1 MNESITRA
9 AGAAW
14 GQELPPETMEALI
27 RSRGRVPQ
35 QRSTA
40 YGSVSAERVET
51 SFGAA
56 PLSAIVN
63 TPAHKYEREQPLEL
77 VRPGLEA

>member
-14 GQELPPETMEALI
+14 GQELPPEQMEALI
-27 RSRGRVPQ
+27 HDRGRVPR
-35 QRSTA
+35 QRSTT
-40 YGSVSAERVET
+40 YGPVSEERVAA

-56 PLSAIVN
+56 PLEAIVN
-63 TPAHKYEREQPLEL
+63 TAAHKYERVEPLEL
-77 VRPGLEA
+77 VRPGLA